1 MPSHPKWPQHSCKSG
16 FKVTRWGEDFVDDR
30 PGGQRASWLKFL
42 NDNIES
48 LTDDDPLIGL
58 GVLSRERSPLVRRLF
73 EELSD
78 KTFRFGLNHGDLS
91 LWNTLVEP
99 SGTVNLL
106 DWGSA
111 EAHIVPHFDMLYV
124 IRHHLRDGTP
134 TVEEMTTF
142 RQGYGMSDEEHER
155 LKPELDRLF
164 LLLSFDKLRW
174 AIDRNPSRIE
184 EYVGRATTALRLA
197 SECSADELAR
207 SHKLAE

>member
-1 MPSHPKWPQHSCKSG
+1 M
-16 FKVTRWGEDFVDDR
+16 
-30 PGGQRASWLKFL
+30 
-42 NDNIES
+42 
-48 LTDDDPLIGL
+48 
-58 GVLSRERSPLVRRLF
+58 SRERSSLVRRLF

-99 SGTVNLL
+99 SGKVNLL

-134 TVEEMTTF
+134 TVEEMTAF
-142 RQGYGMSDEEHER
+142 RQGYGLSDEEHER

-164 LLLSFDKLRW
+164 LLLSFYKLRW
-174 AIDRNPSRIE
+174 AIDWNASRLE
-184 EYVGRATTALRLA
+184 EYVGRAKTALRFA
-197 SECSADELAR
+197 FA
-207 SHKLAE
+207 